1 MLNCGIVGLGWWGQV
16 LARSIT
22 SSSKIKV
29 VKGFTRTPSN
39 AAEFIEETKLE
50 MCASYEAMLQEKSI
64 EAVIL
69 ATPHSMH
76 LEQIKLAANAGKHIF
91 VEKPI
96 TLSLKESREAL
107 EVTRQAGV
115 TLAVGFQRRGHP
127 SMVKAL
133 SAVRDGKIGRIIH
146 VEGHQSA
153 PGLRIYKPGS
163 WRQELDEQPAGGMT
177 GMGIHLLDSMVSVM
191 GAVTE
196 VEVKSLKLLHDN
208 DSKLDE
214 MTSVLM
220 EFESGSSGYLG
231 TSIATS
237 PYFSLRFFGENGVVE
252 VRKKDLSEFVLT
264 DEMGEVTVEVTEGF
278 NMEGAA
284 LESFADQVAGT
295 GTYFISDEEVIN
307 SSDAFEKIVNASRA

>member
-1 MLNCGIVGLGWWGQV
+1 
-16 LARSIT
+16 
-22 SSSKIKV
+22 
-29 VKGFTRTPSN
+29 
-39 AAEFIEETKLE
+39 
-50 MCASYEAMLQEKSI
+50 
-64 EAVIL
+64 
-69 ATPHSMH
+69 
-76 LEQIKLAANAGKHIF
+76 
-91 VEKPI
+91 
-96 TLSLKESREAL
+96 
-107 EVTRQAGV
+107 
-115 TLAVGFQRRGHP
+115 
-127 SMVKAL
+127 
-133 SAVRDGKIGRIIH
+133 
-146 VEGHQSA
+146 
-153 PGLRIYKPGS
+153 
-163 WRQELDEQPAGGMT
+163 
-177 GMGIHLLDSMVSVM
+177 
-191 GAVTE
+191 
-196 VEVKSLKLLHDN
+196 
-208 DSKLDE
+208 